1 MRHFVNHIKHGSKQC
16 HSTQLLSMVRL
27 ASSMVEVSFMRKL
40 LFPFLMM
47 FLLVLPS
54 TAQAQSSITL
64 DSLQISIWPEYDK
77 PSVLIIYQMNLSANT
92 NYPATLSIR
101 IPSAAGEPNA
111 VAARQV
117 DGSLFTIEKTRQ
129 VVGEW
134 ALITFT
140 TTTPELQIEYYDPS
154 LSINGSARH
163 FTYLWP
169 ADYSVSQ
176 LSIQV
181 QQPFD
186 ASQMRISPSLG
197 GGALGDNNLTYYTQD
212 LGMVS
217 AGQDFQITID
227 YQKSSD
233 VLSAENLPIEPSA
246 SIPQGTVGDI
256 NLKTWLPWVLGIL
269 GAALIIG
276 GIVWFWQSGRQRP
289 APQPRRRR
297 TKSPALERDTL
308 SSSAGE
314 EIYCSQCGKRA
325 SPGDQFCRY
334 CGSSL
339 RIK

>member
-1 MRHFVNHIKHGSKQC
+1 MQ
-16 HSTQLLSMVRL
+16 
-27 ASSMVEVSFMRKL
+27 EVSFMRKL
-40 LFPFLMM
+40 LFPFLMI
-47 FLLVLPS
+47 LLMLLPS
-54 TAQAQSSITL
+54 AGWAQSPITL
-64 DSLQISIWPEYDK
+64 DTLQISIWPEYDK
-77 PSVLIIYQMNLSANT
+77 PSVLIIYQMTLSANT
-92 NYPATLSIR
+92 SYPATLSIR

-117 DGSLFTIEKTRQ
+117 DGSLFTIDHTRQ

-134 ALITFT
+134 AIITFT
-140 TTTPELQIEYYDPS
+140 TTTPELQLEYYDPS
-154 LSINGSARH
+154 LYINGTDRH

-169 ADYSVSQ
+169 GDYTVSQ

-186 ASQMRISPSLG
+186 ATQMRFSPSLG
-197 GGALGDNNLTYYTQD
+197 SGALGNYNLTYYTQD
-212 LGMVS
+212 LGMIS
-217 AGQDFQITID
+217 TGQDFQITID
-227 YQKSSD
+227 YQKSSA

-246 SIPQGTVGDI
+246 SIPQGTVGNI

-269 GAALIIG
+269 GAGLIIG

-297 TKSPALERDTL
+297 TKSAVLEKDTL

-314 EIYCSQCGKRA
+314 AIYCSQCGKRA

-339 RIK
+339 RSK